1 MARIR
6 TVLRAAAD
14 AETFSAPTHPVDQLI
29 VAQKRAGWTLTISR
43 ETALQVTAVLRGR
56 NLICSISTLPLTQY
70 APDGRRARS
79 TLFEQLDPQVPNV
92 VTMSQTVEDI
102 LFDGLS
108 WWRVIERGWNRFPT
122 KIQHIDV
129 DRVHLHPPPGAQS
142 LNLLPSGAD
151 PSAAVWIDT
160 EVVPGEDM
168 IRFDSPNPP
177 LLKAARRA
185 IRRAVLLERAA
196 ENYAESPKALGY
208 FTPTE
213 GADPADDEEISEL
226 LADWNDARNSNA
238 EGYVPAALQY
248 NVLQNPSPADL
259 QLVQLQAK
267 ASLDIANAIGLDP
280 EDLGISTTSRTYQ
293 NATDRRQD
301 RINDVLAPYIRAVTD
316 RLSMPDVTRRGY
328 TVGLDLVD
336 YLKADPITRA
346 TVYTQ
351 LRALR
356 AITVDEIRA
365 DDGRPVLTSAQRAE
379 LAQLDTAPQE
389 ATMPQEN
396 SSLPNPKAIGFVSA
410 AVGTHLV
417 FPDNPGAN
425 QFAADA
431 ERRTIV
437 GTVLPFG
444 PIGSNRHGRW
454 RFEPGSVS
462 WNSAA
467 VSRVKLNRDHNWDV
481 LLGSA
486 TDIRASDDGVT
497 ARFKVA
503 RGAQGDEALSLAE
516 DQALDGL
523 SVEIDILDYAPDP
536 DDPSVNVVTDARIT
550 GVALTATPGF
560 DDARITSVA
569 ASSKKGTPMPTTK
582 PPVPAPPVT
591 AEFTADQLQEIARTA
606 VTAVLDGVQAE
617 FTADQLQ
624 EIARTAVTA
633 VLDGVQDG
641 PAPVNPRRTAS
652 LKVQRNELPYA
663 FNGRKSEHEFST
675 DVFSLARRSDGE
687 AAQRIEEFFREVFDV
702 TTGDVD
708 ELNPTRNRPDLY
720 VDNLDFTT
728 PIWSTINKGAVAN
741 SVPFTI
747 PKFGTSAGLTGP
759 HTEGVEPAGG
769 TFTTTGQTITPT
781 PVSGKV
787 ELTRE
792 TIDQGGNPQTSRI
805 IWQEIVRSYNEAL
818 ETGAVDLLDG
828 LGPGAIALTGT
839 DADLDQDVVSN
850 FAALQFVRGG
860 NRFRSFFLAS
870 PLYTALAEA
879 VDDRGR
885 RLYPIL
891 APSNAGGLA
900 APDYA
905 YLLVGSLPARP
916 AWALEA
922 GNGGSDLSYLFNSDD
937 VSGWATAP
945 RKLEFEYEVKS
956 VWLGVWGY
964 QAFANT
970 RLTGVRQVTYSVV

>member
-1 MARIR
+1 MTRIR
-6 TVLRAAAD
+6 TVLRAADD
-14 AETFSAPTHPVDQLI
+14 AEKFTTPTHPVDQLI

-70 APDGRRARS
+70 APDGRKTRS
-79 TLFEQLDPQVPNV
+79 PLFEQLDSQVPNV
-92 VTMSQTVEDI
+92 VTMAQTVEDL

-108 WWRVIERGWNRFPT
+108 WWKVTGRDWENKFPT
-122 KIQHIDV
+122 KIQHVDV
-129 DRVHLHPPPGAQS
+129 NRVHMSPPPGAQA
-142 LNLLPSGAD
+142 LNMLPSGAD

-160 EVVPGEDM
+160 EVVPGSDM

-196 ENYAESPKALGY
+196 ERYAESPRALGY

-213 GADPADDEEISEL
+213 GADPADDEEIAEI
-226 LADWNDARNSNA
+226 LADWNDARNSNS
-238 EGYVPAALQY
+238 EGYVSAALQY

-259 QLVQLQAK
+259 QLVQISTK

-301 RINDVLAPYIRAVTD
+301 RINDVLAPYMRAVTD
-316 RLSMPDVTRRGY
+316 RLSMTDVTRRGY
-328 TVGLDLVD
+328 RVGLDLQD

-346 TVYTQ
+346 TVYEK
-351 LRALR
+351 LDALG
-356 AITVDEIRA
+356 AITVDEIRSA
-365 DDGRPVLTSAQRAE
+365 DGRPLLTQAQRDE
-379 LAQLDTAPQE
+379 LARKKNVTPQE
-389 ATMPQEN
+389 ATVMPQKN
-396 SSLPNPKAIGFVSA
+396 SAPESTIFNAHVS
-410 AVGTHLV
+410 TCLN
-417 FPDNPGAN
+417 FPYDGDA
-425 QFAADA
+425 QFAADR
-431 ERRTIV
+431 EKRTIA

-444 PIGSNRHGRW
+444 QIGSNRHGKW

-536 DDPSVNVVTDARIT
+536 DNSSVYVVSDARIT
-550 GVALTATPGF
+550 GCALTATPGF

-569 ASSKKGTPMPTTK
+569 ASKEGTATMP
-582 PPVPAPPVT
+582 PAPKLAFT
-591 AEFTADQLQEIARTA
+591 AESLQKAVQDA
-606 VTAVLDGVQAE
+606 VTAALGD
-617 FTADQLQ
+617 T
-624 EIARTAVTA
+624 
-633 VLDGVQDG
+633 DG
-641 PAPVNPRRTAS
+641 PTPVNPRRATGI
-652 LKVQRNELPYA
+652 VQEELPYA
-663 FNGRKSEHEFST
+663 FNGRRGEHEFST
-675 DVFSLARRSDGE
+675 DVFSAARDRNSE
-687 AAQRIEEFFREVFDV
+687 ATQRLEKFMAEVFTDDV
-702 TTGDVD
+702 STGDVN

-728 PIWSTINKGAVAN
+728 PIWSAINKG
-741 SVPFTI
+741 SITDSTPFTV
-747 PKFGTSAGLTGP
+747 PKFNDATTVVADHVEGTEPTAG
-759 HTEGVEPAGG
+759 V
-769 TFTTTGQTITPT
+769 FTTTGQTITPSAI
-781 PVSGKV
+781 SGKF
-787 ELTRE
+787 EITRE
-792 TIDQGGNPQTSRI
+792 TIDQGGNPQVSRI

-818 ETGAVDLLDG
+818 EAKAVTMLDA
-828 LGPGAIALTGT
+828 LSPTAIALTGT
-839 DADLDQDVVSN
+839 DADLDQNVVAA
-850 FAALQFVRGG
+850 FALLQYIRGG

-870 PLYTALAEA
+870 DLFSALAGA

-885 RLYPIL
+885 RLYPII
-891 APSNAGGLA
+891 APSNTGGTTS
-900 APDYA
+900 PDYSA
-905 YLLVGSLPARP
+905 IQVGSLTARP
-916 AWALEA
+916 AWALEV
-922 GNGGSDLSYLFNSDD
+922 GNGGDGSSYLFNASDCH
-937 VSGWATAP
+937 GWATGP
-945 RKLEFEYEVKS
+945 RRFEFEYEVKS
-956 VWLGVWGY
+956 VWLGAMGY
-964 QAFANT
+964 VATANT
-970 RLTGVRQVTYSVV
+970 RLAGVREVTYAAA